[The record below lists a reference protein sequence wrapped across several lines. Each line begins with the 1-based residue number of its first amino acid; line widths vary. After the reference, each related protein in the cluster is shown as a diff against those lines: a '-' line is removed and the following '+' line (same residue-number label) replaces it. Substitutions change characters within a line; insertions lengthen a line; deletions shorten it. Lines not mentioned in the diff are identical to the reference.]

1 VKKFYGASS
10 LFIGVRGVV
19 QENRLDMTV
28 DSFLEDVCPL
38 QRSEGDIFIRIQ
50 KFLWKRIVEVN
61 PLPRGA
67 SVGEFGILH
76 PRNVGFAE
84 IREIPLG

>member
-28 DSFLEDVCPL
+28 AGFPEDACVL
-38 QRSEGDIFIRIQ
+38 RRSEGDIFY
-50 KFLWKRIVEVN
+50 
-61 PLPRGA
+61 
-67 SVGEFGILH
+67 
-76 PRNVGFAE
+76 
-84 IREIPLG
+84 